1 MSDRQI
7 PAGGDENQN
16 RGGEYLSLLGGVA
29 ILLVLTRTAFL
40 PILAIA
46 SGAGILLLWRSGR
59 RRHRLR
65 SGRLDAVFYR
75 LIRERGGRIAPLD
88 LALETQLSGSEVQS
102 YLDRKAVE
110 FSAGFEVTEAGG
122 IFYTFSTAGSPT
134 ADPEPGDRAGMPENV
149 VPFPKSPRRRVDLP
163 PVPLNQTE
171 LAKRFEVHP
180 DTVRRRKR
188 QPEFRRWSSQ
198 KDPDAIAWKYSE
210 ETRQFYPEPKP
221 TIAELMERNRLG
233 N

>member
-7 PAGGDENQN
+7 SAKGSENSG
-16 RGGEYLSLLGGVA
+16 RGGEYLSLLGGVT
-29 ILLVLTRTAFL
+29 ILLLLTRTAFPL
-40 PILAIA
+40 ILAIA
-46 SGAGILLLWRSGR
+46 SGTGIWLLWQSVR
-59 RRHRLR
+59 RRRE
-65 SGRLDAVFYR
+65 RLDGVFYR
-75 LIRERGGRIAPLD
+75 LIRERGGRITPLD
-88 LALETQLSGSEVQS
+88 LALETQLPGSEVQS

-110 FSAGFEVTEAGG
+110 FSARFEVTEDGG
-122 IFYTFSTAGSPT
+122 IVYTFSTAGTQT
-134 ADPEPGDRAGMPENV
+134 ADPETRETAENV
-149 VPFPKSPRRRVDLP
+149 VPFPNSPRRRLELP

-180 DTVRRRKR
+180 NTVSRRKR
-188 QPEFRRWSSQ
+188 QPEFRYWSSQ

-210 ETRQFYPEPKP
+210 ETRQFYPEPKQ